1 MNCSRATALSRRET
15 AKNIYSHGIYKSDI
29 PPPDSRT
36 LMVCSDTD
44 QMAADLIKTRRFT
57 LLHFVPL
64 LLQLHCTL
72 TVAAKTGISVSN
84 GRHPPLL
91 LSRQTALKATNI
103 CMSSSSPGCS
113 TQIWNIIPLQMEVA
127 PLYCTVDIT
136 QKRRLFKKT
145 KEIEKM

>member
-15 AKNIYSHGIYKSDI
+15 AKHIYSHGIYKSDI

-84 GRHPPLL
+84 GCHSPLL

-103 CMSSSSPGCS
+103 CKSSSSPGCS
-113 TQIWNIIPLQMEVA
+113 TQIWNKIPKMILIEMLCA
-127 PLYCTVDIT
+127 I
-136 QKRRLFKKT
+136 FKNLHFCHF
-145 KEIEKM
+145 